1 MIKIAIIGDIGSG
14 KSHVAK
20 LFGYPVFNAD
30 IEVAK
35 LYKKNRRC
43 YKNLKKSLPD
53 YIKSFPVKKNK
64 LSDAIIDNQNNL
76 KKINKIIHP
85 EVRLCMNSFIKKNKF
100 KKIVVLDIPL
110 LLENKINNKNTILVF
125 VNAKK
130 EEINKRL
137 IKRANINF
145 NLIKKFK
152 KLQLPL
158 ELKKK
163 KSKFIINNNF
173 KNNYVKKNVKKV
185 LKKIL
190 LYA

>member
-76 KKINKIIHP
+76 EKINKIIHP
-85 EVRLCMNSFIKKNKF
+85 EVRLRMNSFIKKNKF

-130 EEINKRL
+130 DEINKRL
-137 IKRANINF
+137 IKRPNINF

>member
-43 YKNLKKSLPD
+43 YKKLKKSLPD

-85 EVRLCMNSFIKKNKF
+85 EVRLRMNSFIKKNKF

-130 EEINKRL
+130 DEINKRL
-137 IKRANINF
+137 IKRPNINF

>member
-1 MIKIAIIGDIGSG
+1 MIRIGILGGIGSG
-14 KSHVAK
+14 KSYVAK

-43 YKNLKKSLPD
+43 YKKLKKSLPD

-85 EVRLCMNSFIKKNKF
+85 EVRLRMNSFVKKNKF

-137 IKRANINF
+137 IKRPNINF

>member
-43 YKNLKKSLPD
+43 YKKLKKSLPD

-85 EVRLCMNSFIKKNKF
+85 EVRLRMNSFVKKNKF

-130 EEINKRL
+130 DEINKRL
-137 IKRANINF
+137 IKRPNINF

>member
-43 YKNLKKSLPD
+43 YKKLKKSLPD

-85 EVRLCMNSFIKKNKF
+85 EVRLSMNSFIKKNKF

-130 EEINKRL
+130 DEINKRL
-137 IKRANINF
+137 IKRPNINF